1 MYMYI
6 YAHLCT
12 YTTLFVALV
21 AACLHCVEKKR
32 TFKLTP
38 LKLTF
43 NARGPAV

>member
-1 MYMYI
+1 MNVYLY
-6 YAHLCT
+6 T

-21 AACLHCVEKKR
+21 AACVHCVEKKTT

-43 NARGPAV
+43 NARRPAV

>member
-1 MYMYI
+1 MNVRVYLY
-6 YAHLCT
+6 T

-21 AACLHCVEKKR
+21 AACLHCVEKKNK

-43 NARGPAV
+43 NARRPAV